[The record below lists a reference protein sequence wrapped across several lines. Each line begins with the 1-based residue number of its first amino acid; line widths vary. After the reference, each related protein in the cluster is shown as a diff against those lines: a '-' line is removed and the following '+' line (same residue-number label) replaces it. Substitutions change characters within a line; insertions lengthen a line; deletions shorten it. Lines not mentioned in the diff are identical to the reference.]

1 MKNILN
7 CLKENLKKL
16 KNHDTTKFSIWRI
29 IILYF
34 FVHLLNACT
43 PIYRFNRLVS
53 KHPYL
58 LDKQV
63 FDTIYIRNGERL
75 DTSFIWQ
82 EGKDTIFI
90 NGIRLQ
96 RFRDTFRIYYKE
108 RNCTTNI
115 HKTEI
120 KPSKAT
126 EKITR
131 EETTNFPLLIGLI
144 AIFLLILWKK

>member
-16 KNHDTTKFSIWRI
+16 KSYDTRNFIFWRMP
-29 IILYF
+29 ILWIF
-34 FVHLLNACT
+34 ICFISACT

-63 FDTIYIRNGERL
+63 FDTIHIRNGERL

>member
-1 MKNILN
+1 ML
-7 CLKENLKKL
+7 
-16 KNHDTTKFSIWRI
+16 FS
-29 IILYF
+29 
-34 FVHLLNACT
+34 CT

-58 LDKQV
+58 LDKQI

-82 EGKDTIFI
+82 EGKDTVYI

-96 RFRDTFRIYYKE
+96 RFRDTFRIYYTE
-108 RNCTTNI
+108 RNCTTNF

-126 EKITR
+126 EKIIR

>member
-7 CLKENLKKL
+7 HFKDNLKTL
-16 KNHDTTKFSIWRI
+16 KNNDTQNFIFWRLP
-29 IILYF
+29 ILWIFICYSSS
-34 FVHLLNACT
+34 CT

-63 FDTIYIRNGERL
+63 YDTIHIRNGERL
-75 DTSFIWQ
+75 DTSFVWQ
-82 EGKDTIFI
+82 EGRDTIFI
-90 NGIRLQ
+90 NGIRIERL
-96 RFRDTFRIYYKE
+96 RDTFKIYYRE

-126 EKITR
+126 EKIIR
-131 EETTNFPLLIGLI
+131 EETSNFPLLIGLI